1 VTGTNCGTPRPYRR
15 CICRQ
20 VKKENGASSSLGAVH
35 DILREELMKLYDWDF
50 APNCR
55 RVRMFLLEK
64 GIEVEREECIT
75 PEIALKGPY
84 SDRYPH
90 YMVPMLELDDGT
102 QIGEALSIWIYFET
116 LHPDPPLMG
125 TTALEKAMISAWER
139 RAYDEGMV
147 GHAEIF
153 RNSHPNFVDRGL
165 PGHREPVPQIPALVE
180 RGKLRVARFHEKFNQ
195 QLSENKFVAGDKF
208 SVADITTITVVD
220 FGHALEM
227 PIPDS
232 APHVKRWY
240 DEMQERESVQKSRP
254 THMPDGSPMPV
265 AAE

>member
-1 VTGTNCGTPRPYRR
+1 
-15 CICRQ
+15 
-20 VKKENGASSSLGAVH
+20 
-35 DILREELMKLYDWDF
+35 MKLYEWDF

-55 RVRMFLLEK
+55 RVRMYLLEK

-75 PEIALKGPY
+75 SSISLKESY
-84 SDRYPH
+84 AELYPH
-90 YMVPMLELDDGT
+90 FMVPMLELDDGT
-102 QIGEALSIWIYFET
+102 QIGEGLAIWTYFET

-125 TTALEKAMISAWER
+125 TTALEKAMISTWER

-153 RNSHPNFVDRGL
+153 RNVHPNFVDRGL
-165 PGHREPVPQIPALVE
+165 PGHLDPVPQIPALIE
-180 RGKLRVARFHEKFNQ
+180 RGKMRVERFHAKFNE
-195 QLSENKFVAGDKF
+195 QLSKNKFIAGDTF
-208 SVADITTITVVD
+208 SVADITMIAVID
-220 FGHALEM
+220 FGLALEM
-227 PIPDS
+227 QIPDS

-240 DEMQERESVQKSRP
+240 DEVQERESVQKSKP

>member
-1 VTGTNCGTPRPYRR
+1 
-15 CICRQ
+15 
-20 VKKENGASSSLGAVH
+20 
-35 DILREELMKLYDWDF
+35 MKLYEWDF

-64 GIEVEREECIT
+64 GIDVEREECIT
-75 PEIALKGPY
+75 SDIILKGSY
-84 SDRYPH
+84 RDLYTH

-102 QIGEALSIWIYFET
+102 QLGEALAIWTYFET
-116 LHPDPPLMG
+116 MHPEPPLMG
-125 TTALEKAMISAWER
+125 TTAVEKAMISAWER

-165 PGHREPVPQIPALVE
+165 PGHRDPVPQIPALVD
-180 RGKLRVARFHEKFNQ
+180 RGKMRVERFHRKFND
-195 QLSENKFVAGDKF
+195 QLANNKFVAGDTF

-227 PIPDS
+227 EIPES
-232 APHVKRWY
+232 APHVRRWY
-240 DEMQERESVQKSRP
+240 DNVNKRASVQNSRP